1 MTSPSNAALTALRL
15 DTLWQ
20 RLLAVVE
27 EQAQLLMR
35 AAFSPVVR
43 EAGDLSAGVFD
54 AQGRMLAQAE
64 TGTPG
69 HVNCM
74 AQAAR
79 HFLERFPLATMRA
92 GDAYATNDPWL
103 ASGHLHDVTVVSP
116 IVHRGAPVGLTAVTI
131 HLTDVGGRGQG
142 PDAHSVFE
150 EGFRLPPMALVRAGV
165 REEAVLALLAANVRR
180 PVELLGDL
188 ESCFVACSSGA
199 RRVAATLA
207 EFGQPD
213 LVAVA
218 THILDRSAAATRE
231 AFALWPGGIWR
242 AEMLT
247 DGYDA
252 PLRLACTLKL
262 DGAGAQVDF
271 AGSDP
276 VQPRGINVPLVY
288 AAAYACFA
296 LRCAVAPSV
305 PNNAGSLAPIRVVAP
320 EGCVLNPRDPAP
332 VSARHV
338 VGLFIPDL
346 VFRCLDQARSGVVPA
361 ESAGPLWTVQLS
373 GEGWTGS
380 FSIAGGMGARP
391 GKHGLSGCGFPSG
404 ARAVPVEV
412 IEASMP
418 VVLWRKEL
426 RIGSGADGLWRGG
439 DGQVVEIASARGEAM
454 VLSAMFDRVQ
464 FPARGR
470 AGGGDGKAG
479 RVGLDDGSVLKAK
492 GRQAIRA
499 GRRLRLTLPAG
510 ASHGSVQG
518 HLLEREV
525 FCLSGK
531 FFGCQIQPDL
541 W

>member
-1 MTSPSNAALTALRL
+1 MTLPSSQALTTLRL
-15 DTLWQ
+15 DTLWH

-54 AQGRMLAQAE
+54 ASGRMLAQAE

-79 HFLERFPLATMRA
+79 HFLDRFPLASMQA

-103 ASGHLHDVTVVSP
+103 ASGHLHDITVVSP
-116 IVHRGAPVGLTAVTI
+116 IVHRGVPVGLTAVTI

-150 EGFRLPPMALVRAGV
+150 EGIRLPPMPLVRAGT
-165 REEAVLALLAANVRR
+165 RDDAVLTLLAANVRR
-180 PVELLGDL
+180 PVEFLGDL
-188 ESCFVACSSGA
+188 ESCFAACASGA
-199 RRVAATLA
+199 RRVAAKLA
-207 EFGQPD
+207 EFDQQG
-213 LVAVA
+213 LAAVA
-218 THILDRSAAATRE
+218 AHIVDRSAAAMR
-231 AFALWPGGIWR
+231 AALAAWPQGSWN

-252 PLRLACTLKL
+252 PLRLACRLTL
-262 DGAGAQVDF
+262 DDTGARVDF
-271 AGSDP
+271 AGTDA

-296 LRCAVAPSV
+296 LRCAVAPAV
-305 PNNAGSLAPIRVVAP
+305 PNNAGSLAAIRVVAP
-320 EGCVLNPRDPAP
+320 EGCVLNPGDPAP

-346 VFRCLDQARSGVVPA
+346 VFACLDQARKGVVPA
-361 ESAGPLWTVQLS
+361 ESAGPLWTVRLS

-380 FSIAGGMGARP
+380 FSVAGGTGARP
-391 GKHGLSGCGFPSG
+391 GRHGLSGRGFPSG

-418 VVLWRKEL
+418 VVLSRKEL
-426 RIGSGADGLWRGG
+426 RAASGSEGTWRGG

-454 VLSAMFDRVQ
+454 VLNAMFDRLRH
-464 FPARGR
+464 ATRGR
-470 AGGGDGKAG
+470 AGGGDGAMG
-479 RVGLDDGSVLKAK
+479 VVGHDGACALSTK
-492 GRQAIRA
+492 GRQRIAASKRLILCVPGGGYGGSSGDSGSNDSTRA
-499 GRRLRLTLPAG
+499 
-510 ASHGSVQG
+510 SV
-518 HLLEREV
+518 R
-525 FCLSGK
+525 
-531 FFGCQIQPDL
+531 
-541 W
+541 

>member
-1 MTSPSNAALTALRL
+1 MTSPNSAALAALRL

-54 AQGRMLAQAE
+54 AAGRMLAQAE

-79 HFLERFPLATMRA
+79 HFLDRFALASMHA

-103 ASGHLHDVTVVSP
+103 ASGHLHDITVVSP
-116 IVHRGAPVGLTAVTI
+116 IVHRGLPVGLTAVTI

-150 EGFRLPPMALVRAGV
+150 EGFRLPPMTLVRAGV
-165 REEAVLALLAANVRR
+165 RDEAVLALLAANVRR
-180 PVELLGDL
+180 PVELVGDL
-188 ESCFVACSSGA
+188 ESCFAACVSGA
-199 RRVAATLA
+199 RRVAATLD
-207 EFGQPD
+207 EFDQPD
-213 LVAVA
+213 LVPVA
-218 THILDRSAAATRE
+218 AHILDRSAAATRA
-231 AFALWPGGIWR
+231 AFAAWPCGTWR

-252 PLRLACTLKL
+252 PLRLACTLAL
-262 DGAGAQVDF
+262 DGTGALVDF
-271 AGSDP
+271 AGSDV
-276 VQPRGINVPLVY
+276 VQPRGINVPLAY

-296 LRCAVAPSV
+296 LRCAVAPGV
-305 PNNAGSLAPIRVVAP
+305 PNNAGSLAPIRVAAS

-346 VFRCLDQARSGVVPA
+346 VFGCLDQARPGVVPA

-373 GEGWTGS
+373 GEGWTGG
-380 FSIAGGMGARP
+380 FSVAGSMGARP
-391 GKHGLSGCGFPSG
+391 AKHGLSGRGFPSG

-412 IEASMP
+412 IEAIMP

-426 RIGSGADGLWRGG
+426 RIASGGRGTWRGG
-439 DGQVVEIASARGEAM
+439 DGQVVEIASARHEVM
-454 VLSAMFDRVQ
+454 VVNAMFDRVR
-464 FPARGR
+464 FAARGR
-470 AGGGDGKAG
+470 LGADGAVG
-479 RVGLDDGSVLKAK
+479 SIGLDDGSVLAAK
-492 GRQAIRA
+492 GRQITPA
-499 GRRLRLTLPAG
+499 GQRMALRLPGGGGVGEAPAKRPC
-510 ASHGSVQG
+510 A
-518 HLLEREV
+518 
-525 FCLSGK
+525 
-531 FFGCQIQPDL
+531 
-541 W
+541 